1 MLRAVIRAVFLLV
14 VLAALG
20 AGVAWLDRSTLRHAP
35 TTAAPTEPPRPPA
48 ATSATPPTGDSQAV
62 LATPFGDALFRWRC
76 TTGLKEALGDRPDW
90 PLERVAGLCLCAAER
105 LREDGPRDIILGAGE
120 VSAAA
125 EAAEARLCRRR

>member
-1 MLRAVIRAVFLLV
+1 MLRPVIRAAFLLV
-14 VLAALG
+14 LLAALG
-20 AGVAWLDRSTLRHAP
+20 AGVAWLDNNPPRHA
-35 TTAAPTEPPRPPA
+35 TSTAVPAETPRQPA
-48 ATSATPPTGDSQAV
+48 TDPSPSGTSQAA

-76 TTGLKEALGDRPDW
+76 TTGLKDALGDRLDW

-120 VSAAA
+120 VATAA